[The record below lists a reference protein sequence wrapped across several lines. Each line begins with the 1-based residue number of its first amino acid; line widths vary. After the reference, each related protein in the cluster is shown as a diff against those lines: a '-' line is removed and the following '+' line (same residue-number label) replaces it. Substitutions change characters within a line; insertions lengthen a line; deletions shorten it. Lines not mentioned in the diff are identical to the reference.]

1 MTSLS
6 PRDDHPE
13 RIVRLLSP
21 GEAQR
26 LTQRI
31 KLTASTIRD
40 SLFKLRNLVEEAKGS
55 NAWQVL
61 GYQSWTAYL
70 ADTLAD
76 EPMRLG
82 RDERQ
87 ELVGYLSG
95 EGLSTRAIAP
105 IIGVDNKTVHNDI
118 KRLTPPVEISTPHPV
133 EPSPEADSSDA
144 PRSDLGAASVG
155 LVKHIMD
162 AAERALAK
170 VELAELGRGIISADR
185 VPESLAPRE
194 FVAEFPSDIKP
205 PAADDLRPAPEV
217 VEPRIITGL
226 DGKTYTAPAPQAPRR
241 KALTDSARDL
251 GWDFRKVAERLQR
264 VKEDDRF
271 SRNKEEVAALLK
283 GHLMFT
289 VEVCQDLLDE
299 FNN

>member
-1 MTSLS
+1 MT
-6 PRDDHPE
+6 
-13 RIVRLLSP
+13 IVHHLLSP
-21 GEAQR
+21 TEAQR

-40 SLFKLRNLVEEAKGS
+40 NLWKLRNLVEEAKTS

-61 GYQSWTAYL
+61 GFASWTAYL

-87 ELVGYLSG
+87 ELVEYLSG

-105 IIGVDNKTVHNDI
+105 IVGVTHETVAQDI
-118 KRLTPPVEISTPHPV
+118 KTAPVRNLTPAPVES
-133 EPSPEADSSDA
+133 SPEADS
-144 PRSDLGAASVG
+144 
-155 LVKHIMD
+155 
-162 AAERALAK
+162 
-170 VELAELGRGIISADR
+170 
-185 VPESLAPRE
+185 PEFDPTPTLPPRE
-194 FVAEFPSDIKP
+194 DDWV
-205 PAADDLRPAPEV
+205 PADPLTGEV
-217 VEPRIITGL
+217 IEPDPVTVTEHTITEKVKTVTGL
-226 DGKTYTAPAPQAPRR
+226 DGKTYTTLAPTAPRR
-241 KALTDSARDL
+241 KALTDTARDL

-264 VKEDDRF
+264 LREDDRF
-271 SRNKEEVAALLK
+271 SRNEEEVAALLK

-299 FNN
+299 INN

>member
-1 MTSLS
+1 MT
-6 PRDDHPE
+6 
-13 RIVRLLSP
+13 IVHHLLSP
-21 GEAQR
+21 TEAQR

-40 SLFKLRNLVEEAKGS
+40 NLWKLRNLVEEAKTS

-61 GYQSWTAYL
+61 GFASWTAYL

-87 ELVGYLSG
+87 ELVEYLSG

-105 IIGVDNKTVHNDI
+105 IVGVHHDTV
-118 KRLTPPVEISTPHPV
+118 
-133 EPSPEADSSDA
+133 A
-144 PRSDLGAASVG
+144 
-155 LVKHIMD
+155 
-162 AAERALAK
+162 
-170 VELAELGRGIISADR
+170 
-185 VPESLAPRE
+185 
-194 FVAEFPSDIKP
+194 SDIKAAAPVGNPTPEQLAPAFDPTPTLP
-205 PAADDLRPAPEV
+205 PREDDWVPADPATGEV
-217 VEPRIITGL
+217 IEPNPVNVTEHLFTEKVKAVTGL
-226 DGKTYTAPAPQAPRR
+226 DGKTYTTPAPAAPRR
-241 KALTDSARDL
+241 KALTDTARDL

-264 VKEDDRF
+264 LREDDRF
-271 SRNKEEVAALLK
+271 SRNEEEVAALLK

-299 FNN
+299 INN